1 MDTERGE
8 VAKAGAQRAS
18 PTPQDDPSR
27 EIMTT
32 RENAEIREIKIYDTM
47 SRAKRVLE
55 PIEPGKICM
64 YVCGV
69 TVYDLSH
76 IGHAR
81 TFVTFDVVQRF
92 LRHVGYDVKFVRN
105 HTDVDDKIIAR
116 AAEKNIPAL
125 ELSANFIDAFNED
138 MAALGLMPP
147 DVEPKVSTH
156 IPEIIEMVE
165 TLIEKGHAY
174 AVESGDVFYRVSSF
188 EGYGK
193 LSRRELEDQEA
204 GRSGRVGS
212 DVDQKLDKEHPFDFA
227 LWKAS
232 KDGEVAWESPWGMG
246 RPGWHIECSAMS
258 TKHLGVHFDIHG
270 GGQDLIFPHHEN
282 EIAQSEGCSGH
293 DPLCNYWMHVSMLN
307 VDGVKMGKSLGN
319 FWTVRDVLE
328 QFHPEAVRF
337 FMYTAHYRN
346 VVNYSLEA
354 LNEATRR
361 VVYLYDA
368 LTRIDE
374 ALAKAGVSAGDEP
387 PTQEWFDKRGE
398 QVIAP
403 YMDRFE
409 EALADDFNTSL
420 AISLLQ
426 EQAKIANDLT
436 QSKKKPKTPA
446 VRTLLAIRENL
457 TTSAEVLAL
466 LQREPAEALLE
477 LRDLSARAM
486 NLDIEVI
493 EQKLVDR
500 DQARADKEWARADEI
515 RDELL
520 AMQVEVMDSNE
531 GTTWRIHYQED

>member
-165 TLIEKGHAY
+165 TLIEKAEETFVAEEAEAAAARLLEGTFTLDDFLEQLRALRKMGSISSIMGMVPGMAGQVRDLDE
-174 AVESGDVFYRVSSF
+174 AVDERRIDRIEGIINSMTPAERLAPDVID
-188 EGYGK
+188 G
-193 LSRRELEDQEA
+193 SRRARIAAGSGTQVGEINQLVKQFREMRKMMKQMGGRGPGGRKA
-204 GRSGRVGS
+204 GRARKKKGRGGRVTAAGPAPIDKKKGLS
-212 DVDQKLDKEHPFDFA
+212 LPGLGDLPGDQGP
-227 LWKAS
+227 S
-232 KDGEVAWESPWGMG
+232 S
-246 RPGWHIECSAMS
+246 
-258 TKHLGVHFDIHG
+258 G
-270 GGQDLIFPHHEN
+270 GL
-282 EIAQSEGCSGH
+282 
-293 DPLCNYWMHVSMLN
+293 
-307 VDGVKMGKSLGN
+307 
-319 FWTVRDVLE
+319 
-328 QFHPEAVRF
+328 
-337 FMYTAHYRN
+337 
-346 VVNYSLEA
+346 
-354 LNEATRR
+354 
-361 VVYLYDA
+361 
-368 LTRIDE
+368 
-374 ALAKAGVSAGDEP
+374 
-387 PTQEWFDKRGE
+387 
-398 QVIAP
+398 
-403 YMDRFE
+403 
-409 EALADDFNTSL
+409 
-420 AISLLQ
+420 
-426 EQAKIANDLT
+426 DLT
-436 QSKKKPKTPA
+436 GLWPS
-446 VRTLLAIRENL
+446 
-457 TTSAEVLAL
+457 
-466 LQREPAEALLE
+466 
-477 LRDLSARAM
+477 D
-486 NLDIEVI
+486 
-493 EQKLVDR
+493 
-500 DQARADKEWARADEI
+500 
-515 RDELL
+515 
-520 AMQVEVMDSNE
+520 
-531 GTTWRIHYQED
+531 